1 MSKEMNYKGSVGYV
15 QKCGGIPAYPA
26 KHPRLDKMLESISD
40 ERIRKVTITKETVSD
55 GAAPEIEYAD

>member
-1 MSKEMNYKGSVGYV
+1 MSKEINYKGSVGYV

-40 ERIRKVTITKETVSD
+40 ERIRNRENSVKKFLEKY
-55 GAAPEIEYAD
+55 GL